1 MQPLFVLTHGISS
14 RKKEQEKGRLAC
26 WSIPCA
32 MFCPN
37 TACYTSHGQ
46 GQGLYWKQSCC
57 SDTGAKQLSTLQ
69 NRASPFQSN
78 IKCVFYHCKHPGVI
92 LHASD
97 PSSYLQTSALCWQT
111 HSCKAL
117 QWQERQWCHSTGPK
131 PSVSEVYEWVATGHV
146 ESHSDFLYVRPLY
159 IFWKW
164 TSPESIKKKRTML
177 SLFSFTVG
185 MKDILVFIKC
195 FD

>member
-1 MQPLFVLTHGISS
+1 
-14 RKKEQEKGRLAC
+14 
-26 WSIPCA
+26 

-37 TACYTSHGQ
+37 TACYTPHGQ
-46 GQGLYWKQSCC
+46 GQGLYWKQSHC
-57 SDTGAKQLSTLQ
+57 SDTGANQLSTLQ

-78 IKCVFYHCKHPGVI
+78 IKCVFCHCQHPGVI

-97 PSSYLQTSALCWQT
+97 PSSYLQTPALCWQT
-111 HSCKAL
+111 PSCKAL
-117 QWQERQWCHSTGPK
+117 QCQERQWFHSTGPK
-131 PSVSEVYEWVATGHV
+131 PSVSEVYERAATAHV
-146 ESHSDFLYVRPLY
+146 EGHSDFLYVRPVFSRSELVVNL
-159 IFWKW
+159 FF
-164 TSPESIKKKRTML
+164 KKIML

>member
-1 MQPLFVLTHGISS
+1 MLECTTISLKEIPHFSTIYNCCFLYNLGDINRTFYCSPLLTHRETPSAVQPLFVLTHGISS

-37 TACYTSHGQ
+37 TACSTSHGQ

-117 QWQERQWCHSTGPK
+117 QCQERQ
-131 PSVSEVYEWVATGHV
+131 
-146 ESHSDFLYVRPLY
+146 
-159 IFWKW
+159 
-164 TSPESIKKKRTML
+164 
-177 SLFSFTVG
+177 
-185 MKDILVFIKC
+185 
-195 FD
+195 